1 MKVDGVPIFGPSE
14 QPLVLAAGE
23 APYSGVRVAAAR
35 DPPEVDASLAAYR
48 LEEPLRT
55 IVLLATLGEGPADV
69 ADSIGWPQIRVR
81 QALALGVAQG
91 SGLSPAASSSL
102 ARRNSSMRDSR

>member
-1 MKVDGVPIFGPSE
+1 MKVDDVPTFEPSE
-14 QPLVLAAGE
+14 QPLMLPPGE
-23 APYSGVRVAAAR
+23 TPCSGVGVAAAR
-35 DPPEVDASLAAYR
+35 DPPEVDASLATYR

-81 QALALGVAQG
+81 QALALGVAQA
-91 SGLSPAASSSL
+91 SGPSPAASSSL
-102 ARRNSSMRDSR
+102 ARRNSSIRDSR